1 MRKFRSTLILVCA
14 LATVSA
20 GLLAGPAQGA
30 GLSKAV
36 VDCETNGK
44 LTQSYTIT
52 QLREALA
59 TIPVAVNQYSICH
72 DVLQRALDAKLA
84 AIRGSGGS
92 GSGGGSF
99 LPTWL
104 LIVLVVLVL
113 GGAGSAVAALRR
125 RRRGP

>member
-1 MRKFRSTLILVCA
+1 MLLVCA
-14 LATVSA
+14 LATASA

-36 VDCETNGK
+36 ADCEANAR
-44 LTQSYTIT
+44 LTQSYTIN
-52 QLREALA
+52 QLRDALA
-59 TIPVAVNQYSICH
+59 SIPVAVNQYSICH

-84 AIRGSGGS
+84 ALRVSGGS

-113 GGAGSAVAALRR
+113 GGAGFGVAALRQ